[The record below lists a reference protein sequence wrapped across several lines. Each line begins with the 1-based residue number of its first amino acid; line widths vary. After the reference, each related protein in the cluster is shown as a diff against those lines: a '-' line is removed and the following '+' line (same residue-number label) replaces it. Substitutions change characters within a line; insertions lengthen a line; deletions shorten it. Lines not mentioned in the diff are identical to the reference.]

1 MKARPVGITLAA
13 IVFIVAGIANLWIW
27 AEAMKWFDVF
37 HLADA
42 AAKVPGVNL
51 IGGILASVAGIALW
65 TLKGWAWT
73 LGVVLIVLQILA
85 DLWVLIAAGIGTSL
99 GIAAAVQTVIF
110 AMFLAYLLRPN
121 VKAAFDH

>member
-1 MKARPVGITLAA
+1 
-13 IVFIVAGIANLWIW
+13 
-27 AEAMKWFDVF
+27 MKWFDVF

-51 IGGILASVAGIALW
+51 IGGILAIVAGIALW

-99 GIAAAVQTVIF
+99 GIAAAVQTVVF
-110 AMFLAYLLRPN
+110 AMFLAYLLRPS
-121 VKAAFDH
+121 VKTAFGH